1 MVDKSDLIL
10 SAIERM
16 YADIVEIKA
25 DVSVLKADVSVL
37 KSDMVEVKSDIGGLK
52 GDVAGIKGDIAG
64 LKGRMDDLEAGQRTM
79 RQVIG
84 GNHLKVMGR
93 IDQLSD
99 QLGRHIKHAV

>member
-10 SAIERM
+10 LAIERM
-16 YADIVEIKA
+16 YADIVEIKT
-25 DVSVLKADVSVL
+25 DV
-37 KSDMVEVKSDIGGLK
+37 
-52 GDVAGIKGDIAG
+52 AG

-84 GNHLKVMGR
+84 GNHLKVIGR

-99 QLGRHIKHAV
+99 

>member
-16 YADIVEIKA
+16 YADIVEIKT
-25 DVSVLKADVSVL
+25 DV
-37 KSDMVEVKSDIGGLK
+37 
-52 GDVAGIKGDIAG
+52 AG

-84 GNHLKVMGR
+84 GNHLKVIGR

-99 QLGRHIKHAV
+99 QLERHIKHAV

>member
-16 YADIVEIKA
+16 YADIVEIKT
-25 DVSVLKADVSVL
+25 
-37 KSDMVEVKSDIGGLK
+37 
-52 GDVAGIKGDIAG
+52 DIAG
-64 LKGRMDDLEAGQRTM
+64 LKGRMDDLEVGQRTM

-99 QLGRHIKHAV
+99 QLERHSKHAV

>member
-16 YADIVEIKA
+16 YADIVEIKT
-25 DVSVLKADVSVL
+25 DV
-37 KSDMVEVKSDIGGLK
+37 
-52 GDVAGIKGDIAG
+52 AG
-64 LKGRMDDLEAGQRTM
+64 LKGRMDDLEVGQRTM

-84 GNHLKVMGR
+84 GNHLKVIGR

-99 QLGRHIKHAV
+99 QLERHIKHAV

>member
-16 YADIVEIKA
+16 YADIVEIKT
-25 DVSVLKADVSVL
+25 DV
-37 KSDMVEVKSDIGGLK
+37 
-52 GDVAGIKGDIAG
+52 AG

-84 GNHLKVMGR
+84 GNHLKVIGR

>member
-16 YADIVEIKA
+16 YADIVEIK
-25 DVSVLKADVSVL
+25 SDVSVL
-37 KSDMVEVKSDIGGLK
+37 KSDVSVLKSDIGELK

-64 LKGRMDDLEAGQRTM
+64 LKGRMDDLEVGQRTM

-99 QLGRHIKHAV
+99 QLERHIKHAV

>member
-16 YADIVEIKA
+16 YADIVEIKT
-25 DVSVLKADVSVL
+25 DV
-37 KSDMVEVKSDIGGLK
+37 
-52 GDVAGIKGDIAG
+52 AG

>member
-16 YADIVEIKA
+16 YADIVEIKT
-25 DVSVLKADVSVL
+25 DV
-37 KSDMVEVKSDIGGLK
+37 
-52 GDVAGIKGDIAG
+52 AG

-79 RQVIG
+79 RQVID
-84 GNHLKVMGR
+84 GNHLKVIGR

-99 QLGRHIKHAV
+99 QLERHIKHAV

>member
-16 YADIVEIKA
+16 YADIVEIKT
-25 DVSVLKADVSVL
+25 DVSVL
-37 KSDMVEVKSDIGGLK
+37 KSDIG
-52 GDVAGIKGDIAG
+52 V
-64 LKGRMDDLEAGQRTM
+64 LKGRMDDLEVGQRTM

-99 QLGRHIKHAV
+99 QLERHIKHTV